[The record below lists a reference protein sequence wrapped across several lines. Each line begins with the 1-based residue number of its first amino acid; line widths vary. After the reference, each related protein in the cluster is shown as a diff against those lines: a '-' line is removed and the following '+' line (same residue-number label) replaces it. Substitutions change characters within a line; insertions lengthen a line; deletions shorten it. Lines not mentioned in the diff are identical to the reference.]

1 MAGRIVLEIPG
12 ELNPKTVE
20 LGNGETLVVGR
31 DPSLAGVNPASAHV
45 VQVSS
50 PSVSKTHVAIR
61 HAEDGYS
68 LVDER
73 SRNGTWVRL
82 PPGDPVVVRTQQAFI
97 VRLGSGARAEAVEDR
112 PADAVWTG
120 RSDFHTGVAR
130 AISDWFSEQG
140 VPARVATLPRSESAE
155 RDLYGR
161 IPLANGQDVS
171 VVPLRTMDHRWER
184 MAGILWSYASDQ
196 NAIFT
201 TEEHARGEGMVL
213 ASAAIRRVHRT
224 VVDAAQRGVRLLL
237 VGPSGAGKDGLA
249 RVYHRNSGRPGAFV
263 SRNCSMFSREF
274 LRTEL
279 FGAEKGAYTGATRT
293 TVGAVERAHGGTL
306 FLDEIGDL
314 PPEVQAM
321 LLTFLDNG
329 EYERFGASGQPRKAD
344 VLIVSATNRD
354 LRNAVA
360 SHGFREDLWYRIA
373 GQVVEVPPLR
383 ERPDDVEAYLRL
395 PRPGGGLSVYDAAT
409 PAARQ
414 LLLDHAWPGNFREL
428 RSFVDRMPTTSR
440 PESIDTDSVTSLL
453 RAGSSAQPTPP
464 PLAQKRGPMPPPTD
478 LARIAGIAA
487 EAFRADAGHEVSG
500 WDDVKQYVESYLKP
514 LIFAALS
521 GVAQGVGAD
530 ADIASLAHLIDADR
544 GTVRKHLARFLER
557 FASLP
562 PDGDER

>member
-1 MAGRIVLEIPG
+1 MAARIVLEIPG
-12 ELNPKTVE
+12 ELNPKTIE
-20 LGNGETLVVGR
+20 LGSGETLVVGR
-31 DPSLAGVNPASAHV
+31 DPTLAGALPTSAHV

-61 HAEDGYS
+61 HAEDGYA

-82 PPGDPVVVRTQQAFI
+82 PPGDPVVVRTEQPFV
-97 VRLGSGARAEAVEDR
+97 VRLGSGGRSEVVEDH

-120 RSDFHTGVAR
+120 RGDFHTGVAK
-130 AISDWFSEQG
+130 AIGDWFDRQG
-140 VPARVATLPRSESAE
+140 VPARVATLPRSESVE
-155 RDLYGR
+155 RELYGR
-161 IPLANGQDVS
+161 IPLANGFDVS

-184 MAGILWSYASDQ
+184 MAGSLWSYASDQ

-249 RVYHRNSGRPGAFV
+249 RSYHQNSGRPGAFV

-293 TVGAVERAHGGTL
+293 TIGAVERAHGGTL

-329 EYERFGASGQPRKAD
+329 EYERFGANGQARKAD

-383 ERPDDVEAYLRL
+383 ERPDDVEAFLRL
-395 PRPGGGLSVYDAAT
+395 PRPAGGLSVYDALT

-414 LLLDHAWPGNFREL
+414 LLLGYAWPGNFREL

-440 PESIDTDSVTSLL
+440 PESLDTDSCNALL
-453 RAGSSAQPTPP
+453 RAGASSQPTPP
-464 PLAQKRGPMPPPTD
+464 PPAPRVPIPPSTD
-478 LARIAGIAA
+478 LAKLAGIAA
-487 EAFRADAGHEVSG
+487 EAFRTDAGHEVSG

-521 GVAQGVGAD
+521 GVARGTGAD

-562 PDGDER
+562 LDGE

>member
-12 ELNPKTVE
+12 EMNPKTVE
-20 LGNGETLVVGR
+20 LGSGETLVVGR
-31 DPSLAGVNPASAHV
+31 DPVLSAAIPASAQV

-61 HAEDGYS
+61 HGEDGYA

-73 SRNGTWVRL
+73 SRNGTWVKL
-82 PPGDPVVVRTQQAFI
+82 PPGDPVVVRTDQTFV
-97 VRLGSGARAEAVEDR
+97 VRLGSGTGAEVVEER
-112 PADAVWTG
+112 PADAVWSG
-120 RSDFHTGVAR
+120 RGDFHTGVAK
-130 AISDWFSEQG
+130 AIGDWFEQQG
-140 VPARVATLPRSESAE
+140 VPARVATLTRSESTE

-161 IPLANGQDVS
+161 IPLANGYDLS

-184 MAGILWSYASDQ
+184 MAGSLWSYASEQ

-213 ASAAIRRVHRT
+213 ASAAIRRVHRI

-237 VGPSGAGKDGLA
+237 VGPSGSGKDGLA
-249 RVYHRNSGRPGAFV
+249 RSYHRNSGRPGAFV

-329 EYERFGASGQPRKAD
+329 EYERFGANGQPRKAD

-360 SHGFREDLWYRIA
+360 SRGFREDLWYRIA
-373 GQVVEVPPLR
+373 GQVVEVPALR
-383 ERPDDVEAYLRL
+383 DRPDDVEAFLRL
-395 PRPGGGLSVYDAAT
+395 PRPGGGLGVYDALT

-414 LLLDHAWPGNFREL
+414 LLLAYAWPGNFREL
-428 RSFVDRMPTTSR
+428 RSFVDRMPATTR
-440 PESIDTDSVTSLL
+440 PESVDTDSCNTLL
-453 RAGSSAQPTPP
+453 RAGSSEQSTPP
-464 PLAQKRGPMPPPTD
+464 PLTQRKSPKSSKTD
-478 LARIAGIAA
+478 LAKLAGIAA
-487 EAFRADAGHEVSG
+487 EAFRADAGHEVNG

-521 GVAQGVGAD
+521 GVAQGAGAD

-557 FASLP
+557 FAALS
-562 PDGDER
+562 PDGD

>member
-1 MAGRIVLEIPG
+1 LAGRIVLEIPG

-20 LGNGETLVVGR
+20 LGSGETLVVGR
-31 DPSLAGVNPASAHV
+31 DPAPAGALSPGAHV

-50 PSVSKTHVAIR
+50 PSVSKTHVAIK
-61 HAEDGYS
+61 HAEDGYA

-82 PPGDPVVVRTQQAFI
+82 PPGDPVVVRTQQSFV
-97 VRLGSGARAEAVEDR
+97 VRLGSGARSEVVEER
-112 PADAVWTG
+112 PADATWTG
-120 RSDFHTGVAR
+120 RSDFHTGVAK
-130 AISDWFSEQG
+130 AIADWFAEQG
-140 VPARVATLPRSESAE
+140 VPARVATLPRTESAE
-155 RDLYGR
+155 RELYGR
-161 IPLANGQDVS
+161 IPLANGFDVS

-184 MAGILWSYASDQ
+184 MAGSLWSYAGDQ

-201 TEEHARGEGMVL
+201 MEEHARGEGMVL
-213 ASAAIRRVHRT
+213 ASAAIRRVHRI

-249 RVYHRNSGRPGAFV
+249 RSYHRNSGRPGAFV

-329 EYERFGASGQPRKAD
+329 EYERFGANGQPRKAD
-344 VLIVSATNRD
+344 VRIVSATNRD
-354 LRNAVA
+354 LRHAVA
-360 SHGFREDLWYRIA
+360 SHVFREDLWYRIA

-383 ERPDDVEAYLRL
+383 ERPDDVEAFLRL
-395 PRPGGGLSVYDAAT
+395 PRTGGGLTVHDALT

-414 LLLDHAWPGNFREL
+414 LLLGYAWPGNFREL

-440 PESIDTDSVTSLL
+440 PESVDGDACNALL
-453 RAGSSAQPTPP
+453 RAGSSGPQPAAPAP
-464 PLAQKRGPMPPPTD
+464 QRQAPMPPSTD
-478 LARIAGIAA
+478 LAKLAGIAA
-487 EAFRADAGHEVSG
+487 EAFRTDAGHEVSG

-521 GVAQGVGAD
+521 GIAQGPNAD

-557 FASLP
+557 FAKLP
-562 PDGDER
+562 PDGE